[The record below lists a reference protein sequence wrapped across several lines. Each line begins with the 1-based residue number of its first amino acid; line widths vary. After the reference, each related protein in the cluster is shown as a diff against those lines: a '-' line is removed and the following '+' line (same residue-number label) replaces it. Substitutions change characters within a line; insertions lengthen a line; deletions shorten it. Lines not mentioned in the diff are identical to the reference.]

1 MAQRSYTAVAQRYA
15 QAVVAGDIAACQW
28 VRRACQR
35 QLQDLA
41 RFKGRSSPYR
51 FNPLLT
57 DAMGRSYRPANNL
70 CGFVE
75 LLPHIKGP
83 LAGTPITLEPWQVFI
98 LSTIFGW
105 VKRDGR
111 RRFRRAYIEVPR
123 GNAKS
128 TLSSAVGL
136 YMLTADGEGGAEC

>member
-1 MAQRSYTAVAQRYA
+1 
-15 QAVVAGDIAACQW
+15 
-28 VRRACQR
+28 
-35 QLQDLA
+35 
-41 RFKGRSSPYR
+41 YR

-57 DAMGRSYRPANNL
+57 DAMGRKYRPADNL
-70 CGFVE
+70 CAFVE

-98 LSTIFGW
+98 LTTIFGW

-136 YMLTADGEGGAEC
+136 Y